1 MNDRQDNASVTNLS
15 ISVSGISENLS
26 QHVIFVTQDRLE
38 LRLRDYTA
46 QIYEQKQLSGP
57 VSTFLTFAGTL
68 STAKFNDFQQI
79 SADQIAMIFYVGTGL
94 STLWLV
100 WALRSRFFRPRNSI
114 PDLIAKIRTDEQVVR
129 PDKS

>member
-1 MNDRQDNASVTNLS
+1 MSDRQDNASVTNLS

-46 QIYEQKQLSGP
+46 QIYEQNQLSGP

-79 SADQIAMIFYVGTGL
+79 SADQIAMIFYVGTGM

-100 WALRSRFFRPRNSI
+100 WALRCRFFRPKTSI
-114 PDLIAKIRTDEQVVR
+114 PDLIAKIRTDEQIVR